1 MGFVSEC
8 PKSQTEV
15 GLASKRLG
23 CDSDKYG
30 NNQYICA
37 PNDSKTSL
45 VEICIDGIMGIQ
57 NKGNW
62 KKKSANNFTLKLYMS
77 NVECNINIC
86 CSRKKIKQHSIKLV
100 QLYNFSQS
108 HI

>member
-57 NKGNW
+57 NKGN
-62 KKKSANNFTLKLYMS
+62 
-77 NVECNINIC
+77 
-86 CSRKKIKQHSIKLV
+86 
-100 QLYNFSQS
+100 
-108 HI
+108 